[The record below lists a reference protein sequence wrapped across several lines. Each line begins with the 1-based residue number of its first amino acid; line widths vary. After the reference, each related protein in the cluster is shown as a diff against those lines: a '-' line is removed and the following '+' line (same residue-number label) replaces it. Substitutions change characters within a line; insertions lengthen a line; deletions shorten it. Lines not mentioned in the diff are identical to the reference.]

1 MLNYKIPYAVQN
13 KINAP
18 ALGDVTLDGSIGAR
32 FDRVIYERISSNF
45 AIDEILREAEDCFR
59 DKYDDEYSYG
69 LWRSEFWGKLVL
81 SACRACRYKNSEK
94 LKAAI
99 CASAYRVLSFQDADG
114 YLSTYRDPGFVFMPD
129 EKTAKYDTGWRSTWN
144 IWGRKYTLWAL
155 IECAELLSDNVILN
169 ACVRMADHML
179 AQIKELGVRVKDTGC
194 HIGMPSCSVMKPV
207 LVLYRLTGDRRY
219 LDFCLDIAAEWD
231 REDNE
236 RPNLIRNALSDVP
249 PARWYDAESG
259 WTAKA
264 YEMMSC
270 FDGLCEL
277 YRITGTERYLDAC
290 KGLYRLLIKYEH
302 NILGSVGYCELF
314 VNAAEYPDSATES
327 CDAVHWMRLCYELF
341 SLTGEACY
349 MESFEDAYLNAF
361 LASVNEDGR
370 GSAFFVRSAGRHWN
384 APMQCQTKY
393 QHCCLNNVPRGFANA
408 AEASVMENEDG
419 YYVNLYSMSTVRFG
433 DTMIRVGEGYFDEG
447 DMFISVRNPKKGSKL
462 FLRIPTWSRDFKC
475 RVGTEMVSVDTL
487 PQKNGYAVLELD
499 GDTVIRLQ
507 FDLTPRVIDFAG
519 IWRELPFEDYHVRR
533 WTDDTSDPCGREQM
547 VKHPMAHIRR
557 GAVLLARSKRAF
569 SSEKE
574 MFDGRTV
581 NGKKTSCTA
590 SYLRP
595 EGTLMT
601 CRVSLAS
608 DGETKEFIMCDFASA
623 ANRPVEDVR
632 YFTVFI

>member
-1 MLNYKIPYAVQN
+1 
-13 KINAP
+13 
-18 ALGDVTLDGSIGAR
+18 
-32 FDRVIYERISSNF
+32 
-45 AIDEILREAEDCFR
+45 
-59 DKYDDEYSYG
+59 
-69 LWRSEFWGKLVL
+69 
-81 SACRACRYKNSEK
+81 
-94 LKAAI
+94 
-99 CASAYRVLSFQDADG
+99 
-114 YLSTYRDPGFVFMPD
+114 
-129 EKTAKYDTGWRSTWN
+129 
-144 IWGRKYTLWAL
+144 
-155 IECAELLSDNVILN
+155 
-169 ACVRMADHML
+169 
-179 AQIKELGVRVKDTGC
+179 
-194 HIGMPSCSVMKPV
+194 
-207 LVLYRLTGDRRY
+207 
-219 LDFCLDIAAEWD
+219 
-231 REDNE
+231 
-236 RPNLIRNALSDVP
+236 
-249 PARWYDAESG
+249 
-259 WTAKA
+259 
-264 YEMMSC
+264 
-270 FDGLCEL
+270 
-277 YRITGTERYLDAC
+277 
-290 KGLYRLLIKYEH
+290 
-302 NILGSVGYCELF
+302 
-314 VNAAEYPDSATES
+314 
-327 CDAVHWMRLCYELF
+327 MRLCYELF

-569 SSEKE
+569 SSETE

-601 CRVSLAS
+601 CRVSLTS

>member
-1 MLNYKIPYAVQN
+1 MLKFYGVADNAALFLQN
-13 KINAP
+13 EQLKDA
-18 ALGDVTLDGSIGAR
+18 ALWKKFVD
-32 FDRVIYERISSNF
+32 IYRIKPDADNQ
-45 AIDEILREAEDCFR
+45 
-59 DKYDDEYSYG
+59 G
-69 LWRSEFWGKLVL
+69 WRGEFWGKMMRGGVLVYEYTRDEEL
-81 SACRACRYKNSEK
+81 
-94 LKAAI
+94 
-99 CASAYRVLSFQDADG
+99 YRVLTDSVNDMMTVAEPDG
-114 YLSTYRDPGFVFMPD
+114 RVSTYQKDAEFD
-129 EKTAKYDTGWRSTWN
+129 SWDLWC
-144 IWGRKYTLWAL
+144 RKY
-155 IECAELLSDNVILN
+155 VILS
-169 ACVRMADHML
+169 CEYYLEICKDDELKQKILSFICGCADYIL
-179 AQIKELGVRVKDTGC
+179 A
-194 HIGMPSCSVMKPV
+194 HIGADKKRITSASRSWYGINSSSILEPIVR
-207 LVLYRLTGDRRY
+207 LYFLTNDRRY
-219 LDFCLDIAAEWD
+219 LDFASYIVEEGGAVGINIFELAYE
-231 REDNE
+231 NKLY
-236 RPNLIRNALSDVP
+236 PYQYGVS
-249 PARWYDAESG
+249 
-259 WTAKA
+259 KA

-569 SSEKE
+569 SSETE